1 MLNNSFVVEKPP
13 NQFESMK
20 YFRTLTNYLTEVK
33 TDGQQTQMPPKAIEW
48 GQTMLV
54 AGILMGQLD

>member
-20 YFRTLTNYLTEVK
+20 YFRTLTNYLTEVEK
-33 TDGQQTQMPPKAIEW
+33 DGFHNQMPPKVIEW
-48 GQTMLV
+48 GQTMFV